1 MTTYYRLEVEFDGYW
16 WLADDTQF
24 ATQDE
29 AEDRRD
35 RLMVNQGH
43 WAYYRIVKQGCPTRI
58 VKVQIAEEVVR
69 EFPKLPVEDEA

>member
-58 VKVQIAEEVVR
+58 VKVTEEVVQD
-69 EFPKLPVEDEA
+69 FPGLPVEDEA